1 MATEPKPEMKFDWK
15 SITPEDSPRT
25 PPELA
30 EDSEIQDLS
39 TASVAEGDEAFDFDL
54 PVYDF
59 SDGEERLTGDNFH
72 LSKVAGERP
81 VALVFGSY
89 T

>member
-1 MATEPKPEMKFDWK
+1 MADETTPKMKFDWK

-30 EDSEIQDLS
+30 EDPEIQDLS
-39 TASVAEGDEAFDFDL
+39 TADVAVGGEAFDFDL

-59 SDGEERLTGDNFH
+59 SDGEERLTGDSFH

>member
-1 MATEPKPEMKFDWK
+1 MATEQKPERKFDWK
-15 SITPEDSPRT
+15 SITPEDSPKT
-25 PPELA
+25 PMDVAGDPEMR
-30 EDSEIQDLS
+30 DLS
-39 TASVAEGDEAFDFDL
+39 TPNLAEGDEAFDFDL

-59 SDGEERLTGDNFH
+59 SDGDERLTGDNFH
-72 LSKVAGERP
+72 LSNVADDRP